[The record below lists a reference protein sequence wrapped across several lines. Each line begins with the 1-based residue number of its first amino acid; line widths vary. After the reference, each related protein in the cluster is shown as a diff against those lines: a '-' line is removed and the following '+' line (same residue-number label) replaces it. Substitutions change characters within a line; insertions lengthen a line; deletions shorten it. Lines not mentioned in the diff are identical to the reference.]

1 MQMARH
7 SVSPPP
13 KRCTCEGPDST
24 AGEAVEARAREVRVL
39 SREFF
44 SRGAHF
50 VIARTYSNGS
60 STSRRPLAVAPWRG
74 QGEIQDTYETVRERL
89 VEQVSALGRPHR
101 AEHTSGTPTHAVASS
116 SGRISLAGGGIVAV
130 SSWARLRQLVNAA
143 AAGDLGCARRRG
155 RRAVSDV
162 RR

>member
-1 MQMARH
+1 MQMSRRG
-7 SVSPPP
+7 VSPPP
-13 KRCTCEGPDST
+13 KRCICEGSDST
-24 AGEAVEARAREVRVL
+24 AGEAVEARAREVRVM

-50 VIARTYSNGS
+50 VIARTYSNGF

-89 VEQVSALGRPHR
+89 AEQVRALRRPHR
-101 AEHTSGTPTHAVASS
+101 AEHTSGTPMHAVASS
-116 SGRISLAGGGIVAV
+116 SGRISLAGGGIAAA
-130 SSWARLRQLVNAA
+130 SLWARLRKRVNAA

-155 RRAVSDV
+155 RRAVSGV